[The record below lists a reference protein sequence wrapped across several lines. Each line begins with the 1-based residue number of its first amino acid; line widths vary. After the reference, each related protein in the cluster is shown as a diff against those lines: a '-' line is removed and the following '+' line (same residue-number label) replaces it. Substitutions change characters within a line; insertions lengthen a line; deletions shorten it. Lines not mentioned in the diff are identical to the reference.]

1 MVTAKKTALTKEKD
15 RLDIG
20 DTNALL
26 HHSGQFSLINPASPG
41 GTLSN
46 RKTRH
51 TRHRLD
57 MDDTGAT
64 GENTKRKRKAP
75 ADPEN
80 GSPGPSGRVI
90 ASDSILHSRDTQTKQ
105 ELQQATASI
114 LSVEGLFS
122 QRELD
127 LHLQAASHAAVDMIS
142 SKRRKL
148 SEEIR
153 SSGAPSN
160 ANASDADG
168 DEGEVVKVIPINAP
182 DADTEDPFLGAP
194 EMDRTANSSVHQTRS
209 MRNIGRDI
217 SLASFD
223 IPSDINGR
231 LSAIGLI
238 GTYFRERK
246 NQDDYQRT
254 APLTDA
260 EKDNDLALMAA
271 AIREEEA
278 SPGSMNEKVKKDL
291 LPEIIDYVSTA
302 IKDKTVTRSGLY

>member
-1 MVTAKKTALTKEKD
+1 MTREKD
-15 RLDIG
+15 RLDVG

-26 HHSGQFSLINPASPG
+26 HHSSQFSLINPASPG

-57 MDDTGAT
+57 IDDTGAP
-64 GENTKRKRKAP
+64 GDNNKRKRKAP
-75 ADPEN
+75 LDAES
-80 GSPGPSGRVI
+80 GSPGPAGRTI
-90 ASDSILHSRDTQTKQ
+90 IPDSMLHLRDIQAKQ
-105 ELQQATASI
+105 EVQQPTAPL

-127 LHLQAASHAAVDMIS
+127 LHLQAASHAAVEMIS

-153 SSGAPSN
+153 GSSAQSH
-160 ANASDADG
+160 ANTSDADG
-168 DEGEVVKVIPINAP
+168 DEADVVKNMPINAP
-182 DADTEDPFLGAP
+182 DADTEDPFLAAP

-209 MRNIGRDI
+209 TRNTGRDI
-217 SLASFD
+217 PLASFD
-223 IPSDINGR
+223 VASDINGR
-231 LSAIGLI
+231 MSAIGLI

-254 APLTDA
+254 APLSEL
-260 EKDNDLALMAA
+260 EKENDLALIAA

-278 SPGSMNEKVKKDL
+278 LPGSMNEKAKKDL
-291 LPEIIDYVSTA
+291 LPEVVDYVSAAT
-302 IKDKTVTRSGLY
+302 KDKPANRRT